1 MARHL
6 YLYEG
11 NGYEGEV
18 ELFRRARVS
27 AAAAESADLPG
38 LRPSFLY
45 RVHDRLAPAAEGALV
60 TDDEIAVRR
69 YVAGHPGAEVA
80 IVPMVRA
87 AGSAT
92 AGARRAGS

>member
-18 ELFRRARVS
+18 ELFRRARVG

-45 RVHDRLAPAAEGALV
+45 RVHDRLAPTVGAALI

-80 IVPMVRA
+80 IVPMIR
-87 AGSAT
+87 AGSPVT